1 MLISDQTT
9 SVSCR
14 VTGILS
20 LALQILLKPL
30 LDQIMKGIMFQ
41 RSDSSCCWPS
51 IFPILYLATK
61 ALKTYRAGLTH
72 VRFVIWWDIHN
83 EHLKHQT
90 YQNTVP
96 VHATAQSIPV
106 DEMCVVCLHFGVGGE
121 QCGEMWGK
129 EGDVKSPCC
138 LGSFGTT
145 CWYGSRLKLCQ
156 ISYSC
161 LLWRK

>member
-20 LALQILLKPL
+20 LALQILLKLL

-72 VRFVIWWDIHN
+72 VRFVIWWDMHN
-83 EHLKHQT
+83 EHMKHQT

-96 VHATAQSIPV
+96 VPCNSSVSPSGWN
-106 DEMCVVCLHFGVGGE
+106 VCGVSAFRSGRRAVWRDVGKGGW
-121 QCGEMWGK
+121 CKKPML
-129 EGDVKSPCC
+129 SRI
-138 LGSFGTT
+138 F
-145 CWYGSRLKLCQ
+145 WYH
-156 ISYSC
+156 
-161 LLWRK
+161 LLIWITPEVMPDFL